1 MWYSKRLIAFVG
13 ITLIGAVSVV
23 VDAQQPLQGTGTLI
37 VRVFIGDNNSP
48 SRDAFVYVRGYTR
61 PVYKEVSVMPDKLR
75 EGWFELSLQPGL
87 YDVFISE
94 GSSLP
99 MCRRVE
105 IKAGR
110 TRFYTAKLEAD
121 EDHLQN

>member
-1 MWYSKRLIAFVG
+1 MRFSKRFTVFVG
-13 ITLIGAVSVV
+13 IALIGAVSVV

-48 SRDAFVYVRGYTR
+48 SRGAFVYVRGYRR
-61 PVYKEVSVMPDKLR
+61 PVYKEESVIPDKVR

-105 IKAGR
+105 IHAGK
-110 TRFYTAKLEAD
+110 TKFYTAKLEAD
-121 EDHLQN
+121 EDHLEN